1 LYDWWREIHD
11 TMGDLEKEGYADS
24 CPANALFICNDPSHY
39 VGAKQIVNDFDNLW
53 ILHFEAKDPRVPH
66 PAADMAERFKKAYTQ
81 RIAPPE
87 AIPDFD

>member
-1 LYDWWREIHD
+1 
-11 TMGDLEKEGYADS
+11 
-24 CPANALFICNDPSHY
+24 
-39 VGAKQIVNDFDNLW
+39 
-53 ILHFEAKDPRVPH
+53 LHFEAKDPRVPH